1 MTSRNQ
7 LENINSSDIFSALG
21 LRPRSPSGSALD
33 IIHKKVIEN
42 INSKEKYFSNVL
54 LPISYKKYESLLAP
68 SIDVTFYKH
77 FLVDIEDNTEY
88 DSVVVE
94 SSSTSI
100 EKWLL
105 YFSKACL
112 LFKNQPPLGAHPTER
127 LIYINV
133 PPQVAQKLHEN
144 KYYDFNDIP
153 DSVKIQILHF
163 NKILRGDPS
172 PGLKGLVEDVW
183 NSQHIFDIT
192 DTDKIV
198 YDIWSFLSI

>member
-1 MTSRNQ
+1 MTSRNK
-7 LENINSSDIFSALG
+7 LENINSSDIFSAL
-21 LRPRSPSGSALD
+21 D
-33 IIHKKVIEN
+33 NIHKKVIEN

-77 FLVDIEDNTEY
+77 FLMDIEDNTEY

-94 SSSTSI
+94 SSFTSI

-112 LFKNQPPLGAHPTER
+112 LYKTQPLPGAHPTER

-133 PPQVAQKLHEN
+133 PPQVSQKLHEN
-144 KYYDFNDIP
+144 KYYDFNDIS
-153 DSVKIQILHF
+153 DSVKKQILHF
-163 NKILRGDPS
+163 NGILKRA
-172 PGLKGLVEDVW
+172 PGLEGLVEDVW
-183 NSQHIFDIT
+183 NSQHIFDAIF
-192 DTDKIV
+192 DADKIV